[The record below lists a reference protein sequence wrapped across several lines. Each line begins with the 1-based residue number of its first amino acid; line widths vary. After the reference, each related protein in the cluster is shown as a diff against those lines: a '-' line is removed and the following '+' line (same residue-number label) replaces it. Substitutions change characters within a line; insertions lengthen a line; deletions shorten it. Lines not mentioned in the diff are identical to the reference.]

1 MSTSEE
7 EFFYQ
12 QNKELIEERR
22 KINDQKRKEREEQE
36 RKETHWMRCPKCG
49 HEMKEVNLKGIL
61 IDKCT
66 NCHGIYFDHGEL
78 ETLLQSEQQKGFFG
92 CVQEVMLRFN

>member
-22 KINDQKRKEREEQE
+22 KVNDQKRKLREEKE
-36 RKETHWMRCPKCG
+36 MKETHWMRCPKCG
-49 HEMKEVNLKGIL
+49 HEMREENLKGIM

-66 NCHGIYFDHGEL
+66 NCHGIYFDQGEL
-78 ETLLQSEQQKGFFG
+78 ETLLASEGQKGFFS
-92 CVQEVMLRFN
+92 LFSK